1 VLALTPFSD
10 PEEVLLAIRP
20 VSDRIH
26 LGLHSLLPVTRSYF
40 DGLGLPLDKALHA
53 MLTRHRLK
61 HLLLEQQIRAEDEVT
76 EENMDF
82 SVKGIS
88 NCGLIVSAGNCVL
101 RVLKCNNCE
110 LPPAGSNE
118 RYEFYQRNLAF
129 PASDSYPGE
138 PMPRLNLVAAWNTTS
153 THDLG
158 TFSIVCPFG
167 QSEKAVAN
175 KWWKT
180 LMLPRILPVLDPMPA
195 EPTLE
200 EITPKLDT
208 EMGLESEKP
217 HDPETD
223 RPNGLSHDAD

>member
-1 VLALTPFSD
+1 MQGLTPFSD
-10 PEEVLLAIRP
+10 PDVVLSAIRP

-40 DGLGLPLDKALHA
+40 EGLRLPLDKALHA

-61 HLLLEQQIRAEDEVT
+61 HRLLDQQIRAEDE
-76 EENMDF
+76 ENTDF

-88 NCGLIVSAGNCVL
+88 NCGLIVTTGNIVL
-101 RVLKCNNCE
+101 RVLKWHNCE
-110 LPPAGSNE
+110 LPAAGSNE
-118 RYEFYQRNLAF
+118 RYEFYQHNLFAF
-129 PASDSYPGE
+129 TENDPYPE
-138 PMPRLNLVAAWNTTS
+138 EVVPRLNLVAAWNTTS

-167 QSEKAVAN
+167 QADKEVAA

-180 LMLPRILPVLDPMPA
+180 LTLPTVLPELDPMPA

-208 EMGLESEKP
+208 EVGLEPKKP
-217 HDPETD
+217 HDSETD
-223 RPNGLSHDAD
+223 RPGLSHDAD